1 MTDGDYHAYMSVK
14 QVAEY
19 LQLSEK
25 KVYELV
31 KDNQIPATKAT
42 GKWLFPRG
50 LVDRWLMD
58 SAHGGLLAD
67 RLNIAGSDD
76 PLLYRLLLAH
86 MHEMD
91 SHALVNYTPTGTR
104 MGLRLLQA
112 RRIDACCL
120 HWGPREESQMRHPAL
135 LEQHRQ
141 HQQWVLL
148 HLFYR
153 EQGVMVRPAVFAE
166 VEDIVALFEY
176 RWRWVK
182 RQSGAGSQRFLM
194 DVMGPHGRNVD
205 DLNLVVQAHSEREA
219 ASLVA
224 MGVADVAPGPRAAAT
239 EAGLEFISFGWESFD
254 MALPRAIWFRH
265 LFQALLKQLKSDQTQ
280 MMAEG
285 FGGYD
290 LSASGKL
297 VWGED

>member
-1 MTDGDYHAYMSVK
+1 MAEGDYPAYMSVK

-19 LQLSEK
+19 LQLNEK
-25 KVYELV
+25 KIYELV
-31 KDNQIPATKAT
+31 KENRIPATKVT

-58 SAHGGLLAD
+58 AAHGGLLAD

-76 PLLYRLLLAH
+76 PLFYRLVLA
-86 MHEMD
+86 EMNSID
-91 SHALVNYTPTGTR
+91 SHALINYTPTGTR

-120 HWGPREESQMRHPAL
+120 HWGPSEESAMRHPAL

-148 HLFYR
+148 HLFKR
-153 EQGVMVRPAVFAE
+153 EQGMLVHPDAMAE
-166 VEDIVALFEY
+166 VEEPAQLFNY

-182 RQSGAGSQRFLM
+182 RQAGAGSQRFLM
-194 DVMGPHGRNVD
+194 EVLGQQGLNVD
-205 DLNLVVQAHSEREA
+205 DLNATEVAHSEREA
-219 ASLVA
+219 AGLVA
-224 MGVADVAPGPRAAAT
+224 MRKADCAPGPRAAAT
-239 EAGLEFISFGWESFD
+239 EAGLEFISFGWEAFD

-265 LFQALLKQLKSDQTQ
+265 LLQALLKRLQSEQGQK
-280 MMAEG
+280 MAEE

-290 LSASGKL
+290 LAESGKL

>member
-1 MTDGDYHAYMSVK
+1 MAEGEYNAYMSVK

-19 LQLSEK
+19 LQLNEK

-31 KDNQIPATKAT
+31 KDEQIPATKVT

-50 LVDRWLMD
+50 LVDRWLTD
-58 SAHGGLLAD
+58 SSHGGMLAD

-76 PLLYRLLLAH
+76 PLLYRLVLAH
-86 MHEMD
+86 MNDID
-91 SHALVNYTPTGTR
+91 SHALVNYTATGTR

-120 HWGPREESQMRHPAL
+120 HWGPGAESHMRHPAL

-141 HQQWVLL
+141 HQQWVLI
-148 HLFYR
+148 HLFRR
-153 EQGVMVRPAVFAE
+153 EQGMLVHPDVMAQVDDNNE
-166 VEDIVALFEY
+166 LFDY

-182 RQSGAGSQRFLM
+182 RQAGAGSQRFLM
-194 DVMGPHGRNVD
+194 EVLGQQGKNVD
-205 DLNLVVQAHSEREA
+205 DLNLGPRGHSEREA

-224 MGVADVAPGPRAAAT
+224 MGQADVAPGPRAAAT
-239 EAGLEFISFGWESFD
+239 EAGLEFVSFGWESFD
-254 MALPRAIWFRH
+254 MALPKNIWFRH
-265 LFQALLKQLKSDQTQ
+265 LFQELLKRLQSDQAQ
-280 MMAEG
+280 KMAVTY
-285 FGGYD
+285 GGYD
-290 LSASGKL
+290 LSEAGKL

>member
-1 MTDGDYHAYMSVK
+1 MADDNYQAYMSVK

-19 LQLSEK
+19 LQLNEK

-31 KDNQIPATKAT
+31 KDHQIPATKVT

-76 PLLYRLLLAH
+76 PLLYRLVLAH
-86 MHEMD
+86 MQAMD
-91 SHALVNYTPTGTR
+91 SHALVSYTPTGTR

-112 RRIDACCL
+112 RRIDVCCL

-153 EQGVMVRPAVFAE
+153 EQGVMVRPDVLAE
-166 VEDIVALFEY
+166 IGDVTELFEY

-182 RQSGAGSQRFLM
+182 RQLGAGSQRFLM
-194 DVMGPHGRNVD
+194 DVMGPYGRNVD
-205 DLNLVVQAHSEREA
+205 DLNLTVPAHSEREA

-224 MGVADVAPGPRAAAT
+224 MGLADAAPGPRAAAT
-239 EAGLEFISFGWESFD
+239 EAGLGFISFGWESFD

-265 LFQALLKQLKSDQTQ
+265 LFQALLTRLKSDQAQ
-280 MMAEG
+280 KMAEG

-290 LSASGKL
+290 LSESGKL
-297 VWGED
+297 VWGEE

>member
-1 MTDGDYHAYMSVK
+1 MAETAYQAYMSVK

-19 LQLSEK
+19 LQLNEK
-25 KVYELV
+25 KIYELV
-31 KDNQIPATKAT
+31 KDEQIPATKVT

-50 LVDRWLMD
+50 LIDRWLMD

-76 PLLYRLLLAH
+76 PLLYRLVLAH
-86 MHEMD
+86 MHAID

-120 HWGPREESQMRHPAL
+120 HWGPREESRMRHPAL
-135 LEQHRQ
+135 LAQHRQ

-148 HLFYR
+148 HLFER
-153 EQGVMVRPAVFAE
+153 EQGLLVHPDVLAQIN
-166 VEDIVALFEY
+166 EDSELFNY

-182 RQSGAGSQRFLM
+182 RQAGAGSQRFLM
-194 DVMGPHGRNVD
+194 EVLGRHGRNLD
-205 DLNLVVQAHSEREA
+205 ALNGVVQAHSEQEA
-219 ASLVA
+219 AALVA
-224 MGVADVAPGPRAAAT
+224 MKQADVSPGPRAAAT
-239 EAGLEFISFGWESFD
+239 EAGLGFVSFGWEAFD
-254 MALPRAIWFRH
+254 MALPKSIWFRH
-265 LFQALLKQLKSDQTQ
+265 LFQALLKRLQSVEAQK
-280 MMAEG
+280 MAEA

-290 LSASGKL
+290 LSACGEL